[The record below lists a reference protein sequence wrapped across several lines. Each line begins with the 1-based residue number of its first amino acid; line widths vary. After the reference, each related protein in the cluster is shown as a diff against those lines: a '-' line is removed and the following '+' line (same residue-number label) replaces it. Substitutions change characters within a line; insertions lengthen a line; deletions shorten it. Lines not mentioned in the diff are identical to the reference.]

1 MNTVKTYQKVNAEQ
15 RNVSFSISK
24 MEDIYTKRNG
34 EVDEPHRHNFYT
46 VLIINKAKGLHK
58 IDFNTYE
65 LSNHQLF
72 FVAPGQ
78 VHQVIE
84 TEKSVGFVMTF
95 SNLFLVENSRL
106 FR

>member
-1 MNTVKTYQKVNAEQ
+1 MNTVKTYHKVNPENANLNFGIA
-15 RNVSFSISK
+15 R
-24 MEDIYTKRNG
+24 MEDIYSKRNG
-34 EVDEPHRHNFYT
+34 KTDEPHRHNFYT

-65 LSNHQLF
+65 LSNQQIF

-84 TEKSVGFVMTF
+84 SEKSIGF
-95 SNLFLVENSRL
+95 L
-106 FR
+106 